1 VASIQ
6 NQAPPHQ
13 PVPVG
18 GLKWSVPDLMKS
30 VYEASTGLDAHMILN
45 LLEMRGI
52 SGRIDGEYLQGG
64 IGELQAMGMVRVM
77 VDEKNYEEARQI
89 IHEWES
95 IQAHEDTKTPDTRTA
110 WNLRSFVYGLVIGA
124 VLMYWL
130 LKMSSSGP

>member
-1 VASIQ
+1 
-6 NQAPPHQ
+6 
-13 PVPVG
+13 
-18 GLKWSVPDLMKS
+18 MKS

-52 SGRIDGEYLQGG
+52 SGRIEGEYLQGG

-77 VDEKNYEEARQI
+77 VEEKDYEEARQI
-89 IHEWES
+89 ISEWES
-95 IQAHEDTKTPDTRTA
+95 IQTPEEEIRPDTPPA
-110 WNLRSFVYGLVIGA
+110 GNLGSFAYGLIVGA